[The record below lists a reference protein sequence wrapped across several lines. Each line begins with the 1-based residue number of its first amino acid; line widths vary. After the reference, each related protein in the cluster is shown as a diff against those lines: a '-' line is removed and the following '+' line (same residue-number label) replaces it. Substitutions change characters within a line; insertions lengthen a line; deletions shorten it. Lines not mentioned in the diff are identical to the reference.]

1 MNKYTETTLTGR
13 FVTRK
18 DKTDSCAL
26 PDPGL
31 VLPRVVHKIGNNY
44 IRPKRLSQL
53 YF

>member
-18 DKTDSCAL
+18 DKTDSPAL

-31 VLPRVVHKIGNNY
+31 VLTRAMHES
-44 IRPKRLSQL
+44 RE
-53 YF
+53 